1 MAEGLDL
8 FKLSWHSLSFKRHL
22 SSVIR
27 NAILGAFG
35 IVVFVIGFL
44 VGMMW
49 LYILGA
55 CIGGVFL
62 LWAAAELV
70 ILLTL
75 SLRAKKHGVICRA
88 VPYKVERARTQNRYH
103 LELNVMLPD
112 GKKVNVPSQG
122 PLWEVDARV
131 MLDRSI
137 KVIFL
142 GEDRTAIILPE

>member
-1 MAEGLDL
+1 MAERLDL
-8 FKLSWHSLSFKRHL
+8 FKLAWKSLSFKRHL

-27 NAILGAFG
+27 NTILCLFG
-35 IVVFVIGFL
+35 VIVFVVGFL
-44 VGMMW
+44 VEMTW

-55 CIGGVFL
+55 CVGGVFL
-62 LWAAAELV
+62 LWVLAELA
-70 ILLTL
+70 ILLVL
-75 SLRAKKHGVICRA
+75 SLRARRSGVVCRA
-88 VPYKVERARTQNRYH
+88 VPYKVERARAQNRYR
-103 LELNVMLPD
+103 LALSVMLSD
-112 GKKVNVPSQG
+112 GRKVNVPSQG